1 MDRLEDGRTRG
12 FWWAPNDFVDH
23 GHLAQMGPHAAVVY
37 IVLLRFSDRD
47 RQAWPKI
54 ETIERLT
61 GISRAAV
68 FRALKQLEEHG
79 YVSRWRDG
87 KRNVYQILQTPTV
100 KQVSERDVSGGYVSH
115 RDPIGLRERPN
126 GSQRETYGAHD
137 SARAGREKQA
147 QNPGRK
153 KQIEKDLEKKTKEE
167 EEEDVTST
175 HPAHETSRDTPAQP
189 DPGAQGSHHG
199 SAREPLAAIQTFRA
213 AFARPEAMADRV
225 LHDALRG
232 APELR
237 AQMLAALLEADAWD
251 GLKALRREARSARA
265 WHDWLDQLSRVVAD
279 YDDGAERVKT
289 AVERLALAPDVQHPF
304 SWIISV
310 VRDDPKSGRRVR
322 RSGAVVAPAAASD
335 GVDVDMRGVYI
346 EEE

>member
-1 MDRLEDGRTRG
+1 M
-12 FWWAPNDFVDH
+12 
-23 GHLAQMGPHAAVVY
+23 
-37 IVLLRFSDRD
+37 
-47 RQAWPKI
+47 
-54 ETIERLT
+54 
-61 GISRAAV
+61 
-68 FRALKQLEEHG
+68 
-79 YVSRWRDG
+79 
-87 KRNVYQILQTPTV
+87 
-100 KQVSERDVSGGYVSH
+100 
-115 RDPIGLRERPN
+115 
-126 GSQRETYGAHD
+126 
-137 SARAGREKQA
+137 
-147 QNPGRK
+147 
-153 KQIEKDLEKKTKEE
+153 
-167 EEEDVTST
+167 
-175 HPAHETSRDTPAQP
+175 
-189 DPGAQGSHHG
+189 
-199 SAREPLAAIQTFRA
+199 AAIQTFRA